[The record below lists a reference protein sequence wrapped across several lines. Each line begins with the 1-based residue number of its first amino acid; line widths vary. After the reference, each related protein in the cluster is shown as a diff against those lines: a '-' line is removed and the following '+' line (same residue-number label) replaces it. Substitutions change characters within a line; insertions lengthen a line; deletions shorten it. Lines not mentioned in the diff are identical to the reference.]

1 MSQKKILVVEDN
13 ETDRRLLNAILSA
26 SGYVV
31 LIAETGASVIKLAQR
46 EERKE
51 PDLIL
56 LDIRLPDISGLEVA
70 RMLKSA
76 PSTCNIP
83 IIAVT
88 AYAMPGDA
96 QKVMESGCN
105 AYVSK
110 PINVRDLTVLVET
123 FLSWPRRGPPA
134 GVLPPAGLIRWS
146 AWKKA
151 AVVIAVR
158 SGTISVREACDRYI
172 LSEEE
177 LSRWKE
183 AFDRDGIDGLRIK
196 TRSRRGAHS
205 RR

>member
-1 MSQKKILVVEDN
+1 MPQKKILVVEDD
-13 ETDRRLLNAILSA
+13 ETGRRLLNAILSA

-31 LIAETGASVIKLAQR
+31 LIAETGTLAIELAQ
-46 EERKE
+46 EERKK

-70 RMLKSA
+70 RMLKSS
-76 PSTCNIP
+76 PDTGNIP

-123 FLSWPRRGPPA
+123 FLSWPRRQHPA
-134 GVLPPAGLIRWS
+134 GGLPPAGLKRWS
-146 AWKKA
+146 AWRKA

-158 SGTISVREACDRYI
+158 SGTISVREACDRYT

-177 LSRWKE
+177 LSQWRE
-183 AFDRDGIDGLRIK
+183 AFDRDGIAGLRVR
-196 TRSRRGAHS
+196 TRSRR
-205 RR
+205 

>member
-13 ETDRRLLNAILSA
+13 EIDRRLLNALLSA
-26 SGYVV
+26 GGYVV
-31 LIAETGASVIKLAQR
+31 LITETGTSAIERAQ
-46 EERKE
+46 EERKGLH
-51 PDLIL
+51 LIL

-70 RMLKSA
+70 RMLKSS
-76 PSTCNIP
+76 PSTGNIP

-110 PINVRDLTVLVET
+110 PINVRDLMVLIET
-123 FLSWPRRGPPA
+123 FLSWPRGRRPA
-134 GVLPPAGLIRWS
+134 GVLSPAGLKRWT
-146 AWKKA
+146 AWRKA

-158 SGTISVREACDRYI
+158 SGTISLKEACDRYT
-172 LSEEE
+172 LAEEE
-177 LSRWKE
+177 LSQWRE
-183 AFDRDGIDGLRIK
+183 AFDRDGIAGLRVR
-196 TRSRRGAHS
+196 THS

>member
-1 MSQKKILVVEDN
+1 MSQKKILVVEN
-13 ETDRRLLNAILSA
+13 NATDRRLLNAILSA

-31 LIAETGASVIKLAQR
+31 LIAETGASAIKLTQQ

-51 PDLIL
+51 PHLIL

-76 PSTCNIP
+76 SSTCNIP

-134 GVLPPAGLIRWS
+134 GVLPRAGLKRWS
-146 AWKKA
+146 AWEKA
-151 AVVIAVR
+151 ALVIAVR
-158 SGTISVREACDRYI
+158 SGTISVREACDHCL

-177 LSRWKE
+177 LSQWKE
-183 AFDRDGIDGLRIK
+183 AFDRDGIAGLRVK
-196 TRSRRGAHS
+196 TRPRH
-205 RR
+205 

>member
-1 MSQKKILVVEDN
+1 MSQKKILVVEN
-13 ETDRRLLNAILSA
+13 NATDRRLLNAILSA

-31 LIAETGASVIKLAQR
+31 LIAETGASAIKLTQ
-46 EERKE
+46 EERKK

-76 PSTCNIP
+76 SSTCNIP

-134 GVLPPAGLIRWS
+134 GVLPRAGLKRWS
-146 AWKKA
+146 AWEKA

-158 SGTISVREACDRYI
+158 SGTISVREACDHCL

-177 LSRWKE
+177 LSQWKE
-183 AFDRDGIDGLRIK
+183 AFDRDGIAGLRVK
-196 TRSRRGAHS
+196 TRPRH
-205 RR
+205 

>member
-13 ETDRRLLNAILSA
+13 EIGRRLLNAILSA
-26 SGYVV
+26 SGYGV
-31 LIAETGASVIKLAQR
+31 LIAETGASAIKLAQ
-46 EERKE
+46 EERKK

-70 RMLKSA
+70 RMLKSS

-96 QKVMESGCN
+96 QKVMESGCT

-134 GVLPPAGLIRWS
+134 
-146 AWKKA
+146 
-151 AVVIAVR
+151 
-158 SGTISVREACDRYI
+158 
-172 LSEEE
+172 
-177 LSRWKE
+177 
-183 AFDRDGIDGLRIK
+183 
-196 TRSRRGAHS
+196 
-205 RR
+205 